1 MEYKKFKDLTY
12 RIIGA
17 AMTVHRDLGNGLLEP
32 IYNEALCM
40 ELSDLGLLAEPE
52 HEVNCYYKGRK
63 MEKKYRIDILV
74 ENDIVL
80 ELKSTEEICPEHRFQ
95 LFNYLRLT
103 KKPIGLLIN
112 FGSDSLY
119 CERYGYNPLTNE
131 CILLSK
137 DMTPYYSK

>member
-1 MEYKKFKDLTY
+1 MEYKKFKDITY

-40 ELSDLGLLAEPE
+40 ELSDLGLLPEPE
-52 HEVNCYYKGRK
+52 QEVNCYYKGRK

-119 CERYGYNPLTNE
+119 CERYGYNPQTNE

>member
-1 MEYKKFKDLTY
+1 MEYKKYKDITY

-17 AMTVHRDLGNGLLEP
+17 AMAVHRELGSGLLEQ
-32 IYNEALCM
+32 IYNEALTI
-40 ELSDLGLLAEPE
+40 ELTDIGLQAEPE
-52 HEVNCYYKGRK
+52 QEVVCYYKGIK
-63 MEKKYRIDILV
+63 LEKKYRMDILV

-80 ELKSTEEICPEHRFQ
+80 ELKSTEVIRPEHRFQ

-119 CERYGYNPLTNE
+119 GERYGYDSQTNE

-137 DMTPYYSK
+137 EMTPYY